1 MSAVFV
7 QCLETS
13 VDSFLQPTQEFSDAD
28 VSKRSALVVCPAL
41 ACTCLLVVFSSFGIV
56 WGVMTLFY
64 DADRNA

>member
-1 MSAVFV
+1 MSSIFV

-13 VDSFLQPTQEFSDAD
+13 VDSFLQPTKEFGDAD
-28 VSKRSALVVCPAL
+28 VTKRSALVVCPAL
-41 ACTCLLVVFSSFGIV
+41 ACTCLLVVCSSFGIV